1 MRSTDT
7 TKRPAIV
14 ILNTSVPKKVADAL
28 TKEARRVPQSRASLI
43 RFILARHVQEKK
55 HGANKTD
62 PGE

>member
-28 TKEARRVPQSRASLI
+28 TKEARRVPQSRAALI
-43 RFILARHVQEKK
+43 RSILARHVQEKK
-55 HGANKTD
+55 YGANKTD
-62 PGE
+62 RGE

>member
-43 RFILARHVQEKK
+43 CFILARHVQEKK
-55 HGANKTD
+55 YGANKTD